1 MVFGLLFWI
10 VGNIF
15 ALAFEQD
22 DPLAQQVEHIP
33 FKDGVLGSNPKRI
46 TEKSLV
52 AFQRGIFCF
61 SSVQV
66 CVRLGVSYRLPCQV

>member
-46 TEKSLV
+46 TEKSFV
-52 AFQRGIFCF
+52 GFQRGIFF
-61 SSVQV
+61 VFLSSGLFLQPQ
-66 CVRLGVSYRLPCQV
+66 SYS

>member
-1 MVFGLLFWI
+1 MVFGLHFWI

-52 AFQRGIFCF
+52 GFQRGIFLFFYLPGCF
-61 SSVQV
+61 SKSN
-66 CVRLGVSYRLPCQV
+66 LTPK